1 MAVGSEVQS
10 TSNISTTDLE
20 DEPTQ
25 FIDYKY
31 LYDELLKNHEKLK
44 TQFTIQEKKILSF
57 KESDATYKNI
67 NENLRSQIKDL
78 QKNLN
83 VANLQ
88 LKKMDKSTEKQIKF
102 LSQNKTRTIA
112 TQAKQLLSSVFTK
125 NQLDLIMKKKKRVNW
140 SREEILKAFTLRY
153 FSKRSYVYIRD
164 ELNYPL
170 PGK

>member
-1 MAVGSEVQS
+1 MGSEVQS

-20 DEPTQ
+20 DKSTQ
-25 FIDYKY
+25 SIDYKY

-44 TQFTIQEKKILSF
+44 TQFTIREKEILSF

-112 TQAKQLLSSVFTK
+112 TQVKQLLSSVFTK

-140 SREEILKAFTLRY
+140 SREEISKAFMLRY
-153 FSKRSYVYIRD
+153 FSKRSYVYNRD

>member
-1 MAVGSEVQS
+1 MAVGSEVES

-25 FIDYKY
+25 SIDYKY

-44 TQFTIQEKKILSF
+44 TQFTIQEKEILSF

-88 LKKMDKSTEKQIKF
+88 LKKIDKSTEKQIKF
-102 LSQNKTRTIA
+102 LSQNKTRTID
-112 TQAKQLLSSVFTK
+112 TQAKQLLSSVFSK

-140 SREEILKAFTLRY
+140 SREEISKAFTLRY
-153 FSKRSYVYIRD
+153 FSKLSYVYIRD